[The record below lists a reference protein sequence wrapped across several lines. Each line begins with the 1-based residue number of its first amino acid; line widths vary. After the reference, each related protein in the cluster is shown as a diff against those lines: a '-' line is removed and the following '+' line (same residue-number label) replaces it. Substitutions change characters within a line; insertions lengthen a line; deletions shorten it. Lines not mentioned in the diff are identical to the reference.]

1 MAGGGGPVELFV
13 DIEALGRL
21 RNEIQTLE
29 AELGD
34 LPTQEGMNTD
44 ATALGGDDVAGAMDR
59 FAVFWND
66 GRARVTENIGQCR
79 VLAEGAAEAYTGAE
93 NAIQNAAPVAAA
105 PVASESR

>member
-1 MAGGGGPVELFV
+1 MAGGGGPVEFFV
-13 DIEALGRL
+13 DIDELGRL

-34 LPTQEGMNTD
+34 LPTQEGMNAD
-44 ATALGGDDVAGAMDR
+44 AAALGGGDVAGAVGR

-79 VLAEGAAEAYTGAE
+79 VLAEGAAEAYAGAE
-93 NAIQNAAPVAAA
+93 NAIQNAAPVAAGST
-105 PVASESR
+105 ASEQR